1 MQPLYKHMRMVK
13 AFLICFLALASSG
26 CGNSSPTSDGG
37 VDAAS
42 DAASSEDVK
51 PDGYVPGCEVTV
63 CGQTVYVLENV
74 TTTVD
79 SCGDQC
85 TCDVHDGLVTFTCG
99 PNCPCDGGK

>member
-1 MQPLYKHMRMVK
+1 MVK
-13 AFLICFLALASSG
+13 RSLLLLLALASTG
-26 CGNSSPTSDGG
+26 CGNSSPASDGG
-37 VDAAS
+37 VDATA
-42 DAASSEDVK
+42 DGATDVDVK
-51 PDGYVPGCEVTV
+51 PDGYVPGCEVNI

-85 TCDVHDGLVTFTCG
+85 TCTVQGDVDGSGGLVTFTCG